1 MLLKGKT
8 HAPSRS
14 GAGRNQVAGE
24 KLGAMGLTGI
34 GIGGII
40 GAGYFLGSGIV
51 IRQAGPAILITF
63 LFGGLILAQVM
74 GALATMATHE
84 PRSSYRSYIQTYLGT
99 FPSYMIGWVVFVSG
113 VLGLG
118 SEAVAMATY
127 ARLWLAHVP
136 LVGLAVVF
144 SILALGLNALGTR
157 RVGQT
162 EAVMSF
168 LKVTL
173 LLAFIVVGIA
183 AVFGAM
189 PHRGPALGMALVTG
203 HGGFMPH
210 GIAPVLGAS
219 LIVVFSYSGVTAV
232 AMASG
237 RAKHPARDVPESA
250 TATVAGVVLL
260 YVAAMAVLL
269 LLVPWQAT
277 STRVS
282 PFTQA
287 LRLLPIPIATPLFNA
302 LILIASF
309 SVMAGGFYATAWM
322 LASLAEAGEAP
333 RFLRS
338 KQVGR
343 LAPTTVA
350 VSGIA
355 VLASLVA
362 AYILPKSAYTDLTA
376 AGSYFSLLNWLL
388 ILGSFLRWLPKNRK
402 PALPLAFG
410 SPVGTWLTVLAI
422 VALGIQSARTR
433 TFQPG
438 LWTFLVVIAL
448 VAGTYVL
455 SGHGKRPMA
464 TTSGA
469 RGP

>member
-8 HAPSRS
+8 GGTSR
-14 GAGRNQVAGE
+14 AGQSRTQVSGE

-74 GALATMATHE
+74 GALATMATNE
-84 PRSSYRSYIQTYLGT
+84 PKSSYRAYIQTYLGT
-99 FPSYMIGWVVFVSG
+99 FPSYMLGWVVFLSG

-136 LVGLAVVF
+136 LVALAVAF

-173 LLAFIVVGIA
+173 LLAFIVVGVA
-183 AVFGAM
+183 AVSGALA
-189 PHRGPALGMALVTG
+189 HRGPSLGMSLVTG

-210 GIAPVLGAS
+210 GLGPVLGAS

-237 RAKHPARDVPESA
+237 RARHPTRDVPESA
-250 TATVAGVVLL
+250 TATVAGVVFL
-260 YVAAMAVLL
+260 YLAAMAVLL
-269 LLVPWQAT
+269 LLVPWEAT
-277 STRVS
+277 STKVS

-287 LRLLPIPIATPLFNA
+287 LRLLPIPVATPLFNA
-302 LILIASF
+302 LILVSSF

-322 LASLAEAGEAP
+322 LQSLAQAGEAP
-333 RFLRS
+333 GLFRS
-338 KQVGR
+338 KTPGH
-343 LAPTTVA
+343 LGPGTVA
-350 VSGIA
+350 ASGIA
-355 VLASLVA
+355 VLASLTA

-388 ILGSFLRWLPKNRK
+388 ILGSFLRWLSKNRK
-402 PALPLAFG
+402 RALPLAFG
-410 SPVGTWLTVLAI
+410 SPIGTWLTVAAI

-438 LWTFLVVIAL
+438 LWTFLVVLAL
-448 VAGTYVL
+448 VAGAYLVTGR
-455 SGHGKRPMA
+455 SKGHAQVRPG
-464 TTSGA
+464 GA
-469 RGP
+469 